1 MDLFGNIDDISS
13 ESDDDSQPPVLGQPV
28 HARGLPWDL
37 QEEEPISD
45 TRIEVETPFFRSDLG
60 KELHFVK
67 LPKFLS
73 IEPKPFDPQYYED
86 EFAAEKVLDEE
97 ERTRL
102 KIKVE
107 NTMRWRVRRDT
118 EGNEIKESNTRM
130 VKWSDGSMSLHLGS
144 EVFDVYKAPLQGS
157 HSHLFVREDTGL
169 QGQAIFK
176 SKLTFR
182 PHSMDYATHKKMTLP
197 LADRCSRTQKIR
209 ILPIAGCDPECQR
222 TEKIKKRPPSGIA
235 GHDDMAQLVAALWA
249 LTGSTGDVAAPKAV
263 PVPVLI
269 GRTKEKQR
277 LRASTRRG
285 TVRLR
290 GKQNRQGPS
299 APYQESSSDREE
311 EEEEQAR
318 TYSSDSDEGSEE
330 EKPQGLLR
338 AKQLTSDEENFIS
351 DIANMSPDDLQKS
364 SKGYALADLLV
375 VSFNSFLANY
385 EKNKE
390 S

>member
-45 TRIEVETPFFRSDLG
+45 TSIEVETPFFRSDLG
-60 KELHFVK
+60 NELHFIK

-86 EFAAEKVLDEE
+86 EFAAVTVLDEE

-102 KIKVE
+102 KIKVKINKKKKRKEHAACHTGAECLCVLSQVE
-107 NTMRWRVRRDT
+107 NTVRWRVRRDT

-130 VKWSDGSMSLHLGS
+130 VKWSDGSLSLHLGS
-144 EVFDVYKAPLQGS
+144 EVFDVYRAPLEGS

-209 ILPIAGCDPECQR
+209 IIPIAGCDPECQR
-222 TEKIKKRPPSGIA
+222 TEKIKK
-235 GHDDMAQLVAALWA
+235 
-249 LTGSTGDVAAPKAV
+249 
-263 PVPVLI
+263 
-269 GRTKEKQR
+269 EKQR

-285 TVRLR
+285 TIRLR

-299 APYQESSSDREE
+299 ARYQESCSDSE
-311 EEEEQAR
+311 EEEEQQAR
-318 TYSSDSDEGSEE
+318 IYLSDSDEGSEE

-338 AKQLTSDEENFIS
+338 AKQLTSDEVNPTEVGKQGKRKMT
-351 DIANMSPDDLQKS
+351 DA
-364 SKGYALADLLV
+364 
-375 VSFNSFLANY
+375 
-385 EKNKE
+385 
-390 S
+390 

>member
-45 TRIEVETPFFRSDLG
+45 TSIEVETPFFRSDLG
-60 KELHFVK
+60 NELHFIK

-86 EFAAEKVLDEE
+86 EFAAVTVLDEE

-107 NTMRWRVRRDT
+107 NTVRWRVRRDT

-130 VKWSDGSMSLHLGS
+130 VKWSDGSLSLHLGS
-144 EVFDVYKAPLQGS
+144 EVFDVYRAPLEGS

-209 ILPIAGCDPECQR
+209 IIPIAGCDPECQR
-222 TEKIKKRPPSGIA
+222 TEKIKK
-235 GHDDMAQLVAALWA
+235 
-249 LTGSTGDVAAPKAV
+249 
-263 PVPVLI
+263 
-269 GRTKEKQR
+269 EKQR

-285 TVRLR
+285 TIRLR

-299 APYQESSSDREE
+299 ARYQESCSDSE
-311 EEEEQAR
+311 EEEEQQAR
-318 TYSSDSDEGSEE
+318 IYLSDSDEGSEE

-338 AKQLTSDEENFIS
+338 AKQLTSDEVNPTEVGKQGKRKMT
-351 DIANMSPDDLQKS
+351 DA
-364 SKGYALADLLV
+364 
-375 VSFNSFLANY
+375 
-385 EKNKE
+385 
-390 S
+390 

>member
-1 MDLFGNIDDISS
+1 MEASSGTMDLFGDIDDISS
-13 ESDDDSQPPVLGQPV
+13 ESDDSQPPVAGQPV
-28 HARGLPWDL
+28 DARGLPQDQ

-60 KELHFVK
+60 NELHFVK

-86 EFAAEKVLDEE
+86 EFADEKVLDEE

-107 NTMRWRVRRDT
+107 NTMRWRVRWDA

-144 EVFDVYKAPLQGS
+144 EVFDVYKASLQGN

-182 PHSMDYATHKKMTLP
+182 PHSTDYATHKKMALP
-197 LADRCSRTQKIR
+197 LAGRCSRTQKIR
-209 ILPIAGCDPECQR
+209 ILPIAGRDPECQR
-222 TEKIKKRPPSGIA
+222 TEKIKKE
-235 GHDDMAQLVAALWA
+235 
-249 LTGSTGDVAAPKAV
+249 
-263 PVPVLI
+263 
-269 GRTKEKQR
+269 KER
-277 LRASTRRG
+277 LRASTRQG
-285 TVRLR
+285 TIRLR
-290 GKQNRQGPS
+290 GKQNRQGLS
-299 APYQESSSDREE
+299 APCREPSSDSEE

-318 TYSSDSDEGSEE
+318 INSSDSDEGSEG
-330 EKPQGLLR
+330 KPQGLL
-338 AKQLTSDEENFIS
+338 
-351 DIANMSPDDLQKS
+351 
-364 SKGYALADLLV
+364 SKATHQ
-375 VSFNSFLANY
+375 
-385 EKNKE
+385 
-390 S
+390 